1 MKVLFLNSCVHG
13 GGAGRSLATFL
24 KHKSTNIQA
33 TIVVPES
40 GIMAKEFSP
49 HADLIYMPE
58 FIERIHR
65 SPYKFAR
72 NIKSGFFHIVL
83 NSWGMAV
90 CMIKMWRLAA
100 KLKPDVIY
108 ANHMLA
114 KPFGVFAGSMLGIPV
129 ILHVRNIHYT
139 KFGSAFYRFLAR
151 RKIVKQLVCNSY
163 ASSRVFEKEV
173 PEKISIVYN
182 SIDDHTFLK
191 PEFHAE
197 KTSSTI
203 TFGFVGRIVPWKGL
217 NVLLDAFAL
226 LAKEHDN
233 IRLVVVGENDKGLH
247 RDLEQ
252 ESKDFCKKNH
262 IADKVEFLGFK
273 KDVREGLK
281 KMDVLMLPSVAPE
294 PFGRVIIEAMA
305 FKIPSI
311 ITAHG
316 GSIEII
322 EPYKNGLWCTPGDPL
337 SMSNAMKYFCHFPE
351 QIQTMGDYGYEKL
364 KEMFL
369 SSSQSQKMNHI
380 ILNHNNS
387 EQVQTANLP
396 KEKLQ
401 HVIDFYNSPER
412 FLESAQIKN

>member
-24 KHKSTNIQA
+24 KHKSSKIQA
-33 TIVVPES
+33 TIVMPEA
-40 GIMAKEFSP
+40 GIMAKEFEP
-49 HADLIYMPE
+49 HANLIYMPE

-65 SPYKFAR
+65 SPYRFAR
-72 NIKSGFFHIVL
+72 NIKSGLFHIVL
-83 NSWGMAV
+83 NSFGMAV
-90 CMIKMWRLAA
+90 CMIKMWRLALR
-100 KLKPDVIY
+100 LKPDVIY

-182 SIDDHTFLK
+182 AIDDATFLNSAL
-191 PEFHAE
+191 PVRQS
-197 KTSSTI
+197 TSTL

-217 NVLLDAFAL
+217 NVLLEAFAI
-226 LAKEHDN
+226 LAKEHDHV
-233 IRLVVVGENDKGLH
+233 RLVVVGENDKGLH

-252 ESKDFCKKNH
+252 EAKEYCIRH
-262 IADKVEFLGFK
+262 GIADKVQFLGFK
-273 KDVREGLK
+273 KDVREGLRH
-281 KMDVLMLPSVAPE
+281 MDVLMLPSIAPE

-305 FKIPSI
+305 FRIPSI

-322 EPYKNGLWCTPGDPL
+322 EPYKNGLWCTPNNAL

-351 QIQTMGDYGYEKL
+351 QISTMGEFGYQKL

-369 SSSQSQKMNHI
+369 SSAQSQKMNHI
-380 ILNHNNS
+380 ILNHDNV
-387 EQVQTANLP
+387 EQAQAANLP
-396 KEKLQ
+396 IEKLQ
-401 HVIDFYNSPER
+401 HVLDFYKSSQKVSQT
-412 FLESAQIKN
+412 F